1 MNPPTASLTMK
12 SIMLLV
18 LVVAVLILPSY
29 MQQANAYEGITGY
42 QFGQNFKCA
51 GGSATGQLYTGGGGC
66 PGDPSNGQIFSYFVC
81 KFEEIIRDALG
92 KVYCSIVQEAT
103 PGVTAALTLAVL
115 FQGMMF
121 LMGVSPFT
129 VKELMVFAGKFSCVL
144 AFALHADYM
153 IGIGYALFMSI
164 AKEGIVIVL
173 SYLFQG
179 GYSSANDVYKIF
191 DDTLVEIMGLASQD
205 SKQEGGQCKNA
216 IFSMVVLAAAALPPV
231 ALIGIYFMFKLVYV
245 MLRAVFGYCQGILGV
260 TFLVTLAPI
269 YVSFALFKPTRV
281 LFDKW
286 VQYLISFS
294 FQMVIVFA
302 FLGMAFNI
310 MKKIAD
316 DITDYTALVKPYN
329 QQYANAGLSQIFNM
343 CGICEM
349 DKIKPNEKPKCKSDK
364 VMEIG
369 ELAKD
374 QNFLHFVSVKI
385 FAMIIMF
392 YLLDTMMDL
401 VPQMAR
407 LLTGPKGVAQLGG
420 GKTDTE
426 RGENPVNVNVPG
438 EEAFQRAMKEGAKS
452 FNRGGVTPTAMVAGL
467 AGVIN
472 SGAQSAVRNLGE
484 AAAGAAALVGGRE
497 LMQRTSN
504 TTTLNRS
511 GAGQQAGFVPGSGDG
526 GNVQPPA
533 RGQSASGGATVARN
547 EDMAGSRGV
556 QRASNDSGGDKND
569 DIQNAVMRGQAI
581 RRDTNSNQTAVQT
594 VVQHIVSNRPTPAAK
609 PVRPVSHDGKED
621 AGHDFTPGRSDGF
634 YDVEGT
640 AGMAMSLVNVSAED
654 MQDFLMAIAFDPDL
668 SWAEKRAIA
677 NSVGGKIGG
686 GGAGFEPPGTMN
698 V

>member
-1 MNPPTASLTMK
+1 MNFSSLSLTVK
-12 SIMLLV
+12 SIIMLV
-18 LVVAVLILPSY
+18 LVFAVLVLPSY
-29 MQQANAYEGITGY
+29 LADARAYEGITGY
-42 QFGQNFKCA
+42 QFGQGFSC
-51 GGSATGQLYTGGGGC
+51 GGGGGGQMFTGGGCSGS
-66 PGDPSNGQIFSYFVC
+66 PADGQIFSYFVC

-129 VKELMVFAGKFSCVL
+129 AKELMIFAGKFSCVL
-144 AFALHADYM
+144 AFALKAEYM
-153 IGIGYALFMSI
+153 IGIGYALFMNI

-173 SYLFQG
+173 SYLFPG

-191 DDTLVEIMGLASQD
+191 DDTVAELMGLASQD
-205 SKQEGGQCKNA
+205 SKQEGGQCQNA
-216 IFSMVVLAAAALPPV
+216 LFSMMVLAAAALPPV
-231 ALIGIYFMFKLVYV
+231 AMIGVYFMLKLVYV

-286 VQYLISFS
+286 IQYLISFS

-329 QQYANAGLSQIFNM
+329 QQYAQAGLSKIFDM

-349 DKIKPNEKPKCKSDK
+349 DKIKPNEKPKCKSNK

-369 ELAKD
+369 ELSKD

-392 YLLDTMMDL
+392 YILDIMMDL

-407 LLTGPKGVAQLGG
+407 LLAGPRGAAQLGG
-420 GKTDTE
+420 GQGDAKG
-426 RGENPVNVNVPG
+426 GENSSDISLPG
-438 EEAFQRAMKEGAKS
+438 EESIKKALQ
-452 FNRGGVTPTAMVAGL
+452 
-467 AGVIN
+467 
-472 SGAQSAVRNLGE
+472 SGAQGFNRAGTTPGAMVSGFIGAIGRGAQEAVKELG
-484 AAAGAAALVGGRE
+484 AAGVGLGTAAGVHSLVRGGAGQPTGF
-497 LMQRTSN
+497 QRTSN
-504 TTTLNRS
+504 TGEDST
-511 GAGQQAGFVPGSGDG
+511 G
-526 GNVQPPA
+526 
-533 RGQSASGGATVARN
+533 GGARTGDPATQPRQTTVARTEN
-547 EDMAGSRGV
+547 MGGGV
-556 QRASNDSGGDKND
+556 QRASNDGGGGKGDDKND
-569 DIQNAVMRGQAI
+569 DNLQNAVARAGAGRTARDTSGATMLAQNIVQAI
-581 RRDTNSNQTAVQT
+581 VNAR
-594 VVQHIVSNRPTPAAK
+594 PAAPVKAAPK
-609 PVRPVSHDGKED
+609 PKADGEE
-621 AGHDFTPGRSDGF
+621 GGF
-634 YDVEGT
+634 QQASYESGDEGNY
-640 AGMAMSLVNVSAED
+640 MDSLE
-654 MQDFLMAIAFDPDL
+654 LAIAQFGGGVDPETLSAAMMMASFDPSL
-668 SWAEKRAIA
+668 SSGELAAIRAYM
-677 NSVGGKIGG
+677 NTFTQIGG
-686 GGAGFEPPGTMN
+686 GSGGFE